1 METPQLI
8 SKSNQF
14 IPVNEALKS
23 LGAVLLHDFNVVERS
38 EIKIRREL
46 IEIAKVLFTDN
57 VEIARRTA
65 SAYFMDGQHAE
76 YFMRYVYPFRKRIR
90 EMTFSENYLGIRM
103 VNKNYEFSN
112 GIYVIGVNDF
122 ADGLFINHSDSYWDS
137 PIILIASKDD
147 GKQIQI
153 TTDNSFRKLLNYDID
168 VLEPKALISIKTPNG
183 VAYRVSGEIV
193 FYVSP
198 IDDNFVK
205 LFFMPQVQ
213 RLLSYII
220 ADKIL
225 RLLLDHGFNPMFT
238 GFHLNNAVISIS
250 GALTGKLLDRDAVK
264 ESRAVIFAFKDM
276 LAKYFNILNVEMNVD
291 NPRFGNTIIIDDDFV
306 VANVWIIFDRRQ
318 WGHDHAD
325 LSIEIGIDDGNE
337 KTRNTLNSII
347 SDIKDSILNELKESD
362 RTDVF
367 NVNGHVITVR
377 NGLPLNITYEPQ
389 LKPQLLEPL
398 MLTAHEPSIFMV
410 SPRSIVKIS
419 HVQHGEKELT
429 FDNNYVITI
438 RTTAISS
445 EQIRKMNVI
454 ALRKLLGEVR

>member
-1 METPQLI
+1 MEAPQLI

-57 VEIARRTA
+57 VEIAKRTA
-65 SAYFMDGQHAE
+65 LAYFMDGQHAE

-137 PIILIASKDD
+137 PILLIASKDD

-213 RLLSYII
+213 RLLSY
-220 ADKIL
+220 
-225 RLLLDHGFNPMFT
+225 
-238 GFHLNNAVISIS
+238 V
-250 GALTGKLLDRDAVK
+250 
-264 ESRAVIFAFKDM
+264 
-276 LAKYFNILNVEMNVD
+276 
-291 NPRFGNTIIIDDDFV
+291 
-306 VANVWIIFDRRQ
+306 
-318 WGHDHAD
+318 
-325 LSIEIGIDDGNE
+325 
-337 KTRNTLNSII
+337 
-347 SDIKDSILNELKESD
+347 
-362 RTDVF
+362 
-367 NVNGHVITVR
+367 
-377 NGLPLNITYEPQ
+377 
-389 LKPQLLEPL
+389 
-398 MLTAHEPSIFMV
+398 
-410 SPRSIVKIS
+410 
-419 HVQHGEKELT
+419 
-429 FDNNYVITI
+429 
-438 RTTAISS
+438 
-445 EQIRKMNVI
+445 
-454 ALRKLLGEVR
+454 

>member
-1 METPQLI
+1 MEAPQLI

-38 EIKIRREL
+38 EIKFRREL

-65 SAYFMDGQHAE
+65 LAYFMDEQHAE

-137 PIILIASKDD
+137 PILLIASKDD
-147 GKQIQI
+147 GRQIQI
-153 TTDNSFRKLLNYDID
+153 TTDDSFRKLLNYDVD

-205 LFFMPQVQ
+205 LFFMPQVR
-213 RLLSYII
+213 RLLSYVI

-225 RLLLDHGFNPMFT
+225 RLLLDHGFNPTFT
-238 GFHLNNAVISIS
+238 GFHLTNAVISIP

-276 LAKYFNILNVEMNVD
+276 LAKYFNILNVGMYED
-291 NPRFGNTIIIDDDFV
+291 DPRISNTIIIEDDFA

-325 LSIEIGIDDGNE
+325 LNIEIGIDDGNE
-337 KTRNTLNSII
+337 KTKSTLNSII
-347 SDIKDSILNELKESD
+347 SDIKDSILKELEESD

-410 SPRSIVKIS
+410 SPRSTVKIS